1 MNVPEDR
8 RWVVDRR
15 VLGYLHTRPDRD
27 VTPRE
32 LAARC
37 NITLEEAR
45 LALERLNRRYPS
57 RLAERPDIGRV

>member
-1 MNVPEDR
+1 MNVLEDR

-15 VLGYLHTRPDRD
+15 VLGYMEARPGRD

-37 NITLEEAR
+37 NITVEEAR
-45 LALERLNRRYPS
+45 QALERATGERSRRLDATD
-57 RLAERPDIGRV
+57 RR